1 MRRFPATS
9 RSFPAGH
16 SVTGVV
22 LAVRGVGLRHLVL
35 LVGAVLVL
43 AGCNGGTV
51 DKHAL
56 KKDSESIASVAT
68 EGGLLAHEAAIGES
82 TGPFTRVQSK
92 TLGRRA
98 SNLSDAL
105 GKRPTSL
112 GIETKVRSA
121 GKLAGLVADQ
131 FERLHKH
138 PTDRAVA
145 HSVEDALGPLADQAD
160 KLAK

>member
-1 MRRFPATS
+1 V
-9 RSFPAGH
+9 H
-16 SVTGVV
+16 
-22 LAVRGVGLRHLVL
+22 AVGTVGLRHLVV

-56 KKDSESIASVAT
+56 KKDAESIASLAT

-92 TLGRRA
+92 TLGRQA

-105 GKRPTSL
+105 GKRPTSPGL
-112 GIETKVRSA
+112 QSKVRSA
-121 GKLAGLVADQ
+121 GKLAGLVAHQ
-131 FERLHKH
+131 FELLHRH
-138 PTDRAVA
+138 PTDRGVA
-145 HSVEDALGPLADQAD
+145 RSVQQALGPLADEAD